1 MCYYDYKDYGAREIR
16 QYENC
21 EYKDELAY
29 ICYSIYGRKLKIEDI
44 AKTGYA
50 RLHFKNKE
58 KHFGTKIFKA
68 LLLHLK
74 ERKEYFNTI
83 EGILSASDAQNNWFT
98 SIPFYYNFP
107 KYIDTKKLKY
117 SLKFHLYD
125 YQYNEIHLP
134 PNKKDMLKEINKLIK
149 FHENI
154 GKNAYFI
161 FEICE

>member
-1 MCYYDYKDYGAREIR
+1 MKEFYL
-16 QYENC
+16 QVM
-21 EYKDELAY
+21 
-29 ICYSIYGRKLKIEDI
+29 LKTIGSHQFLFI
-44 AKTGYA
+44 I
-50 RLHFKNKE
+50 
-58 KHFGTKIFKA
+58 IFQ
-68 LLLHLK
+68 
-74 ERKEYFNTI
+74 N
-83 EGILSASDAQNNWFT
+83 ILIQ
-98 SIPFYYNFP
+98 
-107 KYIDTKKLKY
+107 KKLKY